1 MAMFDFNGDGK
12 MDSRE
17 FAMGSTVIM
26 DMMDQE
32 EQEETENYNTISAG
46 RYISSNMYVTKERQK
61 REYQQM
67 LRRAENTKPEKI
79 SEYVGSWYFWV
90 LVFAILFYLVPVFFA
105 MKDGE
110 GAVALIFLLIDLP
123 LVWVLYEGVK
133 KRIIEN
139 DVYNTDKQKYYE
151 MKAKEWLE
159 KEYRK

>member
-26 DMMDQE
+26 DMMDRE

-67 LRRAENTKPEKI
+67 LHRAEYTKPEKL
-79 SEYVGSWYFWV
+79 SEYVYSWYFWC
-90 LVFAILFYLVPVFFA
+90 LFWRYCFIWFQC
-105 MKDGE
+105 
-110 GAVALIFLLIDLP
+110 FLP
-123 LVWVLYEGVK
+123 
-133 KRIIEN
+133 
-139 DVYNTDKQKYYE
+139 
-151 MKAKEWLE
+151 
-159 KEYRK
+159 